1 MVVAFLWYNE
11 QRWLVVSYLF
21 GLNRCTP
28 TISLEKRGRD
38 MFVCGK
44 VLWIMLNTV
53 KFAFSLIEAI
63 RLMVKFWKAVNQSEF
78 VERVLP
84 DDKGM
89 SFKASMNA
97 LVELWEQIE
106 STDAGMFFLIEN
118 DDGLGKEDDEFY
130 N

>member
-1 MVVAFLWYNE
+1 M
-11 QRWLVVSYLF
+11 LF
-21 GLNRCTP
+21 
-28 TISLEKRGRD
+28 
-38 MFVCGK
+38 CGK
-44 VLWIMLNTV
+44 VLVTMINTV

-63 RLMVKFWKAVNQSEF
+63 RLMVKFWKAINQSDF

-89 SFKASMNA
+89 SFKASMSA

-106 STDAGMFFLIEN
+106 STDAGMFFLVEN
-118 DDGLGKEDDEFY
+118 DDGMGKEDDEFY